1 MAGKAERVSD
11 VELRSF
17 IEKLNAWA
25 DSLNLGEK
33 ALLQILLERAAGRLG
48 DKEDADLAFPAS
60 AGFGKTVTPFL
71 HELVASGALSV
82 RAPSLGGRAVEGWV
96 KDGDPWVKGGSF
108 LDQGDPAQ

>member
-1 MAGKAERVSD
+1 MANKAERVSD

-17 IEKLNAWA
+17 IEKLDAWA

-48 DKEDADLAFPAS
+48 TEVEADLAFPAS
-60 AGFGKTVTPFL
+60 AGFGQTVTPFL

-82 RAPSLGGRAVEGWV
+82 RAPSLAGRALEGWV
-96 KDGDPWVKGGSF
+96 KGGDPWVKSGSF
-108 LDQGDPAQ
+108 IQEDDPAE